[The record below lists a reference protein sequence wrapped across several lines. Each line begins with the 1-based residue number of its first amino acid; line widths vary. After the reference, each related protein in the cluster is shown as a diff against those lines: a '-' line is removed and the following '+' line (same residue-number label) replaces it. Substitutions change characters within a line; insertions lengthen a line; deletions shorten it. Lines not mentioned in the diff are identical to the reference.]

1 MNYQD
6 KLKEQLNELLHEII
20 FSNKE
25 IIKDRKQ
32 LNFIKLCEQ
41 DITIIS
47 MISNEEK
54 LTAKEISEKLNISKT
69 TIVSAVKRLVDR
81 GYVIQIRNDV
91 DKRENI
97 LKLSDKGKMIN
108 QEHLEYEDKL
118 LEFLA
123 SKWTEEQQEQL
134 YLLIK
139 NRRKRFE

>member
-25 IIKDRKQ
+25 IIKDKKQ
-32 LNFIKLCEQ
+32 LNFTKLCEQ

-47 MISNEEK
+47 MISDEDK
-54 LTAKEISEKLNISKT
+54 LTAKEISEKLKISKT
-69 TIVSAVKRLVDR
+69 TIVSAVKRLADR

-139 NRRKRFE
+139 NRRK